1 MKAWPSSLVAA
12 GALLIASLLGAC
24 SLGVGA
30 SPTPAPIPRVGL
42 MHVGTDHI
50 PPSLGTLV
58 GRLAELGWIDG
69 TQDELVASLVKD
81 GRVGGPRIELIWR
94 NLEKEQATGQ
104 AAAFVADHVDVIVA
118 FEDKSI
124 AAAQAATAPMLA
136 PIPVVFLHPSDP
148 VRDGLVKT
156 LSEPGGNLT
165 GVFGARDPVK
175 KQLELYKQIM
185 PGLRR
190 LLTLVDPTDT
200 VATPPLLGEAREAAA
215 QLGIELEIREAS
227 DASGLERAFHSL
239 SPGEVDGAFLLSP
252 SLRLTLSQRAIDL
265 AAEAKLPVQAHRKE
279 WAEMG
284 ALFSLGVDVGPV
296 GRDGARYVDSILRGK
311 SPADLSVE
319 EVAGSQFAI
328 NLDTARKLGIEV
340 PPDVIDLADKVYP

>member
-1 MKAWPSSLVAA
+1 MRAWRSQLAVA

-24 SLGVGA
+24 SAWPGA
-30 SPTPAPIPRVGL
+30 SPTAAPVPRVGL

-81 GRVGGPRIELIWR
+81 GHVGGPRIELIWR
-94 NLEKEQATGQ
+94 NLEPDQAPGQ
-104 AAAFVADHVDVIVA
+104 AEEYVRERVDVIVA

-124 AAAQAATAPMLA
+124 AAAQAATAPMEA
-136 PIPVVFLHPSDP
+136 PIPIVFLHPSDP

-156 LSEPGGNLT
+156 LAEPGGNLT

-175 KQLELYKQIM
+175 KQLELYKEIM

-200 VATPPLLGEAREAAA
+200 VATPPLRDEAREAAA
-215 QLGIELEIREAS
+215 QLGIELDIREAS
-227 DASGLERAFHSL
+227 DAPGLEQAFRAL

-252 SLRLTLSQRAIDL
+252 SLRLNFSQKAIDL

-279 WAEMG
+279 WAEKG

-296 GRDGARYVDSILRGK
+296 GREGARYVDSILRGT
-311 SPADLSVE
+311 SPGDLSVE

-328 NLDTARKLGIEV
+328 NLATARSLGIDV

>member
-1 MKAWPSSLVAA
+1 MKASPSPLSVF
-12 GALLIASLLGAC
+12 GAVMLASLLGAC
-24 SLGVGA
+24 SLRLSA

-58 GRLAELGWIDG
+58 ERLAELGWMDG
-69 TQDELVASLVKD
+69 TKDELVATLTKD
-81 GRVGGPRIELIWR
+81 GRYSGPRIELIWR
-94 NLEKEQATGQ
+94 NLEPDQAPGQ
-104 AAAFVADHVDVIVA
+104 AAEFVADRVDVIVA

-124 AAAQAATAPMLA
+124 AAAQAATAAMQA

-156 LSEPGGNLT
+156 LANPGGNLT
-165 GVFGARDPVK
+165 GVFGERDPIN
-175 KQLELYKQIM
+175 KQLEIYKEIM

-200 VATPPLLGEAREAAA
+200 VTTPPLLTEARAAA
-215 QLGIELEIREAS
+215 TQLGIELVIREAS

-239 SPGEVDGAFLLSP
+239 SPGQVDGAFLLSP
-252 SLRLTLSQRAIDL
+252 SLRLTLSQKAIDL
-265 AAEAKLPVQAHRKE
+265 AAEARIPVQAHRKE
-279 WAEMG
+279 WAAKG
-284 ALFSLGVDVGPV
+284 ALFSVGVDVGPV
-296 GRDGARYVDSILRGK
+296 GREGARYVDRILRGT

-328 NLDTARKLGIEV
+328 NLDTARKLGIVV
-340 PPDVIDLADKVYP
+340 PPDVINLANVVYP